1 MFEIRIYRMPDNRS
15 PGTSSGTNKIRIGT
29 IKKSGEW
36 FGLVA
41 WIRLWFTLRKFKQ
54 KMENEYR
61 AIAADRSP
69 RISH

>member
-1 MFEIRIYRMPDNRS
+1 MYEIRVYRR
-15 PGTSSGTNKIRIGT
+15 TAKTKVRIGT

-54 KMENEYR
+54 NMEAQYR
-61 AIAADRSP
+61 RIAADTFP
-69 RISH
+69 RIIH

>member
-1 MFEIRIYRMPDNRS
+1 MYEIRVYRR
-15 PGTSSGTNKIRIGT
+15 TAKTKVRIGT

-54 KMENEYR
+54 NMEAQYR
-61 AIAADRSP
+61 RIAADTSP
-69 RISH
+69 RIIH